1 MKRATTILLA
11 IMLGTLGAS
20 ACTSSGGDGAVDGA
34 DSVSVMPLDR
44 AALEQAMG
52 RSARALD
59 GGVLRFGM
67 PRSDLR
73 VTVDGVRLQ
82 PALALG
88 SWIAFKATPHGAI
101 AMGDM
106 VLLDTEL
113 GPVLSRLQEAG
124 IEQSAIHHHLIR
136 ESPRV
141 LYAHVHAHG
150 DPTRIAAGVRAALE
164 LTATPPASPTST
176 PAGTADATST
186 GASGPNDDFELDTMA
201 INSALGF
208 NGTVNGGVFQISV
221 PRAETVRDAG
231 IEIPPTMGLSTALNF
246 QPTGAGRAAITGD
259 FVLLA
264 SEVNPVI
271 RVLRSNGI
279 EVTSLHN
286 HLLADEPRFFFMHFW
301 SNDDAVTLA
310 RALRVALDSTNSRRP
325 LTTK

>member
-1 MKRATTILLA
+1 
-11 IMLGTLGAS
+11 
-20 ACTSSGGDGAVDGA
+20 
-34 DSVSVMPLDR
+34 
-44 AALEQAMG
+44 
-52 RSARALD
+52 
-59 GGVLRFGM
+59 
-67 PRSDLR
+67 
-73 VTVDGVRLQ
+73 
-82 PALALG
+82 
-88 SWIAFKATPHGAI
+88 
-101 AMGDM
+101 M

-164 LTATPPASPTST
+164 LTGTPAASPTST
-176 PAGTADATST
+176 RAGTAAATST
-186 GASGPNDDFELDTMA
+186 ATSIAGPTDDFELDTTA
-201 INSALGF
+201 IVSALGF